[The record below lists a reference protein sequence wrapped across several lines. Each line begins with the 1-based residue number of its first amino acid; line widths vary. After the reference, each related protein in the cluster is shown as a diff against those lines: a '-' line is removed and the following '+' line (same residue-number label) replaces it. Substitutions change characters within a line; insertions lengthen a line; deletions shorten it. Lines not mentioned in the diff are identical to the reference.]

1 MKSPGKLVVDEFY
14 VHLSAVHEVQN
25 EEVVRAIRRVTADL
39 PRTGELEPNVAK
51 VNLRSGRVSLLA
63 ASARFLVERTV

>member
-14 VHLSAVHEVQN
+14 VHLSSILEVQN
-25 EEVVRAIRRVTADL
+25 EEVVQAVQRVATDL
-39 PRTGELEPNVAK
+39 PRTGDLEPNIAK

-63 ASARFLVERTV
+63 YPSLS